1 MNKFL
6 TVLNFLL
13 LTTLI
18 ILTLYVFDII
28 SIPFLEQEGQS
39 IEKQITQEEEESFDD
54 TSDQTKI
61 SRTKSYEELM
71 KKAEVYFENGL
82 YDLAIDSYTQASQ
95 KAELNKQPLLKI
107 AAIQLLQKE
116 YEKTKELSLH
126 ILDIDEHS
134 GLAKLY
140 LGQAYIGLE
149 EFNNAKETFDSINSD
164 DQKVQYYQGI
174 MALFFEQYERGR
186 GLLEAASK
194 KTTANETIARYALGF
209 VNAMNEFDRYD
220 AGLNSHLR
228 VLIARGFAQANQPHL
243 AKEVIWPVLE
253 ERRDYRDAW
262 IILGYSY
269 LRLNQYQDAVDAL
282 EEAKQQDP
290 EKPETLFYLGLA
302 YASNDQPEEA
312 IEELNQAVENGY
324 EPKIHAE
331 QKLAELYFLIEN
343 YEDAS
348 EKYEDVISIN
358 ASKIDYFVRPIW
370 LYIDKLNEPKKA
382 LALSEKALLHHP
394 GNAMSYNLLGW
405 SQIANKDYINGRE
418 SLKKAIS
425 LQEDFDAPY
434 LNLGWMYE
442 QQNKFDKAKMYYKK
456 AFETGDGSV
465 IANRA
470 ADRYNNLLEKEKNN
484 SFMVNIFN

>member
-1 MNKFL
+1 MNKLL
-6 TVLNFLL
+6 TILNFIL

-28 SIPFLEQEGQS
+28 SIPFLEKEEPLPEQP
-39 IEKQITQEEEESFDD
+39 ITQEETSGD
-54 TSDQTKI
+54 TSDEPKV

-71 KKAEVYFENGL
+71 EKADVYFKNGL

-107 AAIQLLQKE
+107 AAIQLLQNE
-116 YEKTKELSLH
+116 YEKTKEMSLH
-126 ILDIDEHS
+126 ILNIDEHS

-149 EFNNAKETFDSINSD
+149 KFNEAKKTFDSINSD

-186 GLLEAASK
+186 ELLESASEQ
-194 KTTANETIARYALGF
+194 TTNETIARYALGF

-228 VLIARGFAQANQPHL
+228 VLIARSFAQANQPQL

-253 ERRDYRDAW
+253 ETRDYRDAW
-262 IILGYSY
+262 IVLGYSY

-302 YASNDQPEEA
+302 YASNDQPEQA
-312 IEELNQAVENGY
+312 IEELKQAVENGY

-348 EKYEDVISIN
+348 KKYEDVISLN
-358 ASKIDYFVRPIW
+358 ASEIDYFVRPVW
-370 LYIDKLNEPKKA
+370 LYIDKINEPKKA

-394 GNAMSYNLLGW
+394 DNAMSYNLLGW
-405 SQIANKDYINGRE
+405 SQIANKDYMNGRE
-418 SLKKAIS
+418 SLRKAIS

-434 LNLGWMYE
+434 LNMGWMYE
-442 QQNKFDKAKMYYKK
+442 QQNKLDKAKMYYKK
-456 AFETGDGSV
+456 AFETGEGSA

-470 ADRYNNLLEKEKNN
+470 AERYNSLLEKEKNN